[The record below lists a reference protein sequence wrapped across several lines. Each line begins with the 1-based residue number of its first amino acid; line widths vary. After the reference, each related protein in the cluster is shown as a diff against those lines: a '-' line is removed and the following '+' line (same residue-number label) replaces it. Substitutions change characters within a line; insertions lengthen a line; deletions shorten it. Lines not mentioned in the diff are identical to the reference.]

1 MWIKIPKAPIS
12 RVWARLCH
20 CADPALE
27 LKLSLK
33 KTAKGTICP
42 FQNFGK
48 KTRKEAHT
56 KRFISVQKLQAK
68 TEHGKF
74 QSRST
79 EHVRLML
86 NQMWWTRLAIVNMSH
101 RKWVRTLES
110 FFAPN
115 QSQSESEKNDTK
127 EEQCINQEEMDEDR
141 RKPKKSRDHTWLRY
155 EKEAMFCY
163 FCRKSKKTNPFAS
176 AEGCTNFC
184 PPKNENVPQNFSQGD
199 KLSPSDQILAQTLPI
214 STQAM

>member
-1 MWIKIPKAPIS
+1 MESIFYRTFKVHSK
-12 RVWARLCH
+12 V
-20 CADPALE
+20 
-27 LKLSLK
+27 
-33 KTAKGTICP
+33 T
-42 FQNFGK
+42 
-48 KTRKEAHT
+48 
-56 KRFISVQKLQAK
+56 
-68 TEHGKF
+68 F

-86 NQMWWTRLAIVNMSH
+86 NQAWWTHLAIVYMSH
-101 RKWVRTLES
+101 PKSVQTLER

-115 QSQSESEKNDTK
+115 QSQSESENNDTE
-127 EEQCINQEEMDEDR
+127 EEQCINQEETDEDR

-184 PPKNENVPQNFSQGD
+184 PPKNKNVPQNFSQGD
-199 KLSPSDQILAQTLPI
+199 KLSPSDQILAQTLCTHHHYHLHHHHYHRYHL
-214 STQAM
+214 SSNLDFDTTCSKLHLYWDEYC